1 MRHMVLAICLLGV
14 ACRVAP
20 VRLGGDSATGQSL
33 NNRTEFTEKV
43 VNMKRQ
49 PWTFIARDG
58 SRCTVAEEVWRAT
71 EVGERATCMWEFT
84 GQR

>member
-1 MRHMVLAICLLGV
+1 MRQVLLAIGLLVG

-33 NNRTEFTEKV
+33 NNRDEFKEKV
-43 VNMKRQ
+43 VSMKRQ

-58 SRCTVAEEVWRAT
+58 SRCQVPEETWRAT
-71 EVGERATCMWEFT
+71 EVGETAICVWEFRS
-84 GQR
+84 GR